1 MKTFDEKILL
11 VPDTGF
17 RLFFFPL
24 GPDPFSVLDAGVREK
39 IIANRAACTM
49 LTEGTHADFTD
60 PLQTAWADKVTNYLT
75 SSWTQVNQPRR

>member
-1 MKTFDEKILL
+1 MKTFDDPILL

-49 LTEGTHADFTD
+49 LADGTHADFAD
-60 PLQTAWADKVTNYLT
+60 P
-75 SSWTQVNQPRR
+75 S